1 MQFKFVIAFF
11 ATVLVLSA
19 CANQQSAVDKKEQ
32 ASTISS
38 MDSSTANTATDQFK
52 QVVFDAKKDLVCGMP
67 ISAGVSDT
75 LHYKDKVYGFCSK
88 ECKDEFVKNPSA
100 YHSINDSLRN

>member
-1 MQFKFVIAFF
+1 MQLKFVIAFF
-11 ATVLVLSA
+11 ATVVVLSA
-19 CANQQSAVDKKEQ
+19 CANQQSAVDNKEQ
-32 ASTISS
+32 ATISS
-38 MDSSTANTATDQFK
+38 MDSSIENTATEQFK

-67 ISAGVSDT
+67 TSAGVSDT

-100 YHSINDSLRN
+100 YLAAK